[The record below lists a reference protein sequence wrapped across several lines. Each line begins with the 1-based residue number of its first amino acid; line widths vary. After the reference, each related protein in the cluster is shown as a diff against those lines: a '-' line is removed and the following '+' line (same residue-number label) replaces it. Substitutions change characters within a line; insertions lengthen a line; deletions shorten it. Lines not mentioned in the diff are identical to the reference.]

1 MTLKDLWTRY
11 QELESHYLRRRGQY
25 EELLRMRE
33 QALRRR
39 EEIAEAVALL
49 EKVRLLLQEVSVFAR
64 EQARQQ
70 VEYMVT
76 QALQYV
82 FGADL
87 QFKMEIQERRDR
99 PEAEFY
105 VASDHGGRQVVN
117 RPQDARGGGV
127 VDVISLALRVA
138 LLQTVRPPLPGPLM
152 LDEPGKH
159 VSEEYARNMAL
170 FLKSIAD
177 MFGRQ
182 IILVTHNQ
190 HLAEVGD
197 RAFVVEMQN
206 GESVVRQ

>member
-1 MTLKDLWTRY
+1 VTLHELRARL
-11 QELESHYLRRRGQY
+11 QELESHYHRRRGQY
-25 EELLRMRE
+25 EELRSSRE
-33 QALRRR
+33 RAAARR
-39 EEIAEAVALL
+39 EEIARTMALL

-82 FGADL
+82 FGADIR
-87 QFKMEIQERRDR
+87 FKMEVQERRDR

-105 VASDHGGRQVVN
+105 VASDYGGHQVVN

-170 FLKSIAD
+170 FLKSVAD

-182 IILVTHNQ
+182 VILVTHNQ

-197 RAFVVEMQN
+197 RAFLVEMRN
-206 GESVVRQ
+206 GESVVR